1 MARPKV
7 NRVVRKG
14 AGTYGNTLQPS
25 PQKSFSWRNLK
36 GSGSMLLSLP
46 ISDGKLMANAILS
59 KDHLVGLGH

>member
-25 PQKSFSWRNLK
+25 PQKSFSWQNLK
-36 GSGSMLLSLP
+36 GSGSMLLVFQY
-46 ISDGKLMANAILS
+46 LMAN
-59 KDHLVGLGH
+59 